1 MNVNSWMVLK
11 STIVNKEMA
20 DEKLGVATE
29 PSPENLGGLELCIG
43 GAKPTKAS
51 PWQRNCVAKLQLFR
65 RQVRIG

>member
-1 MNVNSWMVLK
+1 
-11 STIVNKEMA
+11 MA

-51 PWQRNCVAKLQLFR
+51 PWQRNCVAKLQLAL
-65 RQVRIG
+65 

>member
-1 MNVNSWMVLK
+1 MWTHGWCENL
-11 STIVNKEMA
+11 TIVTKEMA

-51 PWQRNCVAKLQLFR
+51 PWQRNCVAKLQLAL
-65 RQVRIG
+65 